1 MSFLY
6 PSSGHSHFETAWNIA
21 SKLAILFSSY
31 FNSYNY
37 LSKKTITRIA
47 MQVFARQQCLSTY
60 FKKQCFFPLLFLSTP
75 TPLRAHSTR
84 HLPFLTLSG
93 TPPSNEAL
101 PLHALPCPAPPRDQA
116 VTLFKAFHKSVICWP
131 SHYHQ

>member
-60 FKKQCFFPLLFLSTP
+60 FKNQCCPALL
-75 TPLRAHSTR
+75 PLRKVTAVKNLKTTV
-84 HLPFLTLSG
+84 LDASG
-93 TPPSNEAL
+93 
-101 PLHALPCPAPPRDQA
+101 RGKQ
-116 VTLFKAFHKSVICWP
+116 
-131 SHYHQ
+131 